1 MLVKISRMAV
11 LETKRSSI
19 KLYTSRND
27 RSKTL
32 DEESESWCYRT
43 ESVNVDER
51 I

>member
-1 MLVKISRMAV
+1 MLVKISRMARS
-11 LETKRSSI
+11 ETKRSSI